1 MRLSRN
7 SGRGPEAE
15 PEGAAERLKRFLR
28 GRGLRMTGEREAL
41 VRAAIGRR
49 RHFTLEELVEE
60 VVRHDPRAS
69 RATVYRGLPILIE
82 AGILQPVLV
91 SDEPRRFELAFG
103 RRHHDHLL
111 CRRCGR
117 VVEFRSSAIE
127 ELQLRVAARHGF
139 RLTSHVHELVGD
151 CSTCRRRG
159 ADARVPRRAGRAG
172 RDAGRRPLPRSRA
185 RGGSPAG
192 RARRPPLRVRRP
204 RSCGATAAA
213 CSRAGSRA
221 ASS

>member
-1 MRLSRN
+1 MRLGRN
-7 SGRGPEAE
+7 NDG
-15 PEGAAERLKRFLR
+15 GAAAGTGGASERLKAFLR

-41 VRAAIGRR
+41 VRAALGRR

-60 VVRHDPRAS
+60 VVRNDTRAS

-103 RRHHDHLL
+103 RRHHDHLM

-117 VVEFRSSAIE
+117 VVEFRSTAIE
-127 ELQLRVAARHGF
+127 ELQTKIAARHGF

-151 CSTCRRRG
+151 CSACRSTRPTRPASGAARRR
-159 ADARVPRRAGRAG
+159 R
-172 RDAGRRPLPRSRA
+172 
-185 RGGSPAG
+185 SPA
-192 RARRPPLRVRRP
+192 ARRP
-204 RSCGATAAA
+204 A
-213 CSRAGSRA
+213 
-221 ASS
+221 

>member
-1 MRLSRN
+1 MRSSRN
-7 SGRGPEAE
+7 NGEAGRIDPGEAA
-15 PEGAAERLKRFLR
+15 GRLKAFLR
-28 GRGLRMTGEREAL
+28 ARGLRMTGEREAL
-41 VRAAIGRR
+41 VRAALGRR

-60 VVRHDPRAS
+60 AVGHDARAS

-91 SDEPRRFELAFG
+91 SDEPRRFELALG

-117 VVEFRSSAIE
+117 VVEFRSGAIE

-151 CSTCRRRG
+151 CAAC
-159 ADARVPRRAGRAG
+159 RRAGRAPEP
-172 RDAGRRPLPRSRA
+172 AHPRRHA
-185 RGGSPAG
+185 
-192 RARRPPLRVRRP
+192 
-204 RSCGATAAA
+204 
-213 CSRAGSRA
+213 
-221 ASS
+221 

>member
-1 MRLSRN
+1 MRRSRN
-7 SGRGPEAE
+7 NHEEAATG
-15 PEGAAERLKRFLR
+15 GAAERLKAFLR
-28 GRGLRMTGEREAL
+28 ARGLRMTGEREAL
-41 VRAAIGRR
+41 VRAALGRR

-60 VVRHDPRAS
+60 VVQNDTRAS

-127 ELQLRVAARHGF
+127 EQQLKVAARHGF
-139 RLTSHVHELVGD
+139 RLTSHLHELVGD
-151 CSTCRRRG
+151 CATC
-159 ADARVPRRAGRAG
+159 RRAGRARAAEPG
-172 RDAGRRPLPRSRA
+172 TRRVSAGRPQAAEPGTRRVSAARARSRD
-185 RGGSPAG
+185 
-192 RARRPPLRVRRP
+192 
-204 RSCGATAAA
+204 
-213 CSRAGSRA
+213 
-221 ASS
+221 

>member
-1 MRLSRN
+1 MRRSRN
-7 SGRGPEAE
+7 SSGREEA
-15 PEGAAERLKRFLR
+15 PDGGAAESLKAFLR
-28 GRGLRMTGEREAL
+28 ARGLRMTGEREAL
-41 VRAAIGRR
+41 VRAVGRR

-60 VVRHDPRAS
+60 VVQSDTRAS

-127 ELQLRVAARHGF
+127 DLQPKIAARHGF
-139 RLTSHVHELVGD
+139 RLTSHLHELVGD
-151 CSTCRRRG
+151 CAPCRRAAR
-159 ADARVPRRAGRAG
+159 ARVAKHGPRRASA
-172 RDAGRRPLPRSRA
+172 RPARSRA
-185 RGGSPAG
+185 
-192 RARRPPLRVRRP
+192 
-204 RSCGATAAA
+204 
-213 CSRAGSRA
+213 
-221 ASS
+221 